1 MFFLSYRDKNWEGPF
16 LRMFLE
22 SPTSIFIPSSVSE
35 DFLYPFVI
43 VALAV
48 VEGCFEKI
56 QFFIIQYYNSNQHT
70 DCNRFVKTTHF
81 IRSCIESFFGLA
93 HRHSTHQNRNIALK
107 IIQKTVGI
115 LSRVAQPFEFR
126 SIGKGRSDQ
135 KTRRSF
141 RTREKNE
148 IHVH

>member
-93 HRHSTHQNRNIALK
+93 HRHSTHQNRNIALVTK
-107 IIQKTVGI
+107 LGNSKNTLNTTLKKSWRFDKKNFIEYIDY
-115 LSRVAQPFEFR
+115 PYD
-126 SIGKGRSDQ
+126 IGL
-135 KTRRSF
+135 
-141 RTREKNE
+141 
-148 IHVH
+148 